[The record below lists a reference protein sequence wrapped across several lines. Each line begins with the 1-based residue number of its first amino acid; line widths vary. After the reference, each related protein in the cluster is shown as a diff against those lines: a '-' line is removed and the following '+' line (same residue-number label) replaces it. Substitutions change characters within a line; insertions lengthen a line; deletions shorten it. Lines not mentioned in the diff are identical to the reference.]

1 MVESLHTQESQY
13 SGCYFGVQ
21 KDSYINGPKGSLI
34 QFTIKKRN
42 YVSGTDIRLAL
53 VVL

>member
-42 YVSGTDIRLAL
+42 YVSGTDIRQAL
-53 VVL
+53 VL